1 LQEALYE
8 GKFFHLKTYLDTVED
23 RKAELDRLKKRADKG
38 AFQCPY
44 CNDTLI
50 LKSGNIREEH
60 FSHRHSRSCEISEAS
75 ETYHQ
80 QVKRESKA
88 HSVMKEIIYN
98 ELKGQE
104 KINENMQVDY
114 GYIAKGKEKWRY
126 YPDIIVK
133 NADKEIAITIL
144 TNVTANKNEKLVRQ
158 IRNRNRYYQN
168 KGMQTIW
175 FVEDAEMSVDMNHH
189 VIHLWEAELDIAIKT
204 EEDWKWENVLN
215 HLPIEEPLF
224 KLFDY
229 HHRKSPQSFDVRSL
243 YYVHSTETEIVFTVH
258 RFIVDEMKY
267 PFRAFALNEGYQMSM
282 SKALLTKQ
290 TIQLSDPEYEEKN
303 REFFKEI
310 VKQKVLEKKEQAK
323 KESITRE
330 QQHLVTS
337 SYTPTQAAR
346 KPSFQKLNSSEQEM
360 FPLLD
365 ESLQKAIFD
374 YVQSVSVI
382 SAKELSVYLVY
393 EYGAP
398 SETFLTGRYKIYGDV
413 CKFLDCLAERGIIQF
428 LRKEGVHDRIYGSCW
443 NGAAK
448 Q

>member
-8 GKFFHLKTYLDTVED
+8 GKLFYLKSYLDTGED
-23 RKAELDRLKKRADKG
+23 IKAELDRLKKRADKG
-38 AFQCPY
+38 AFRCPY

-60 FSHRHSRSCEISEAS
+60 FSHRHSRSCEFSEAS
-75 ETYHQ
+75 EVYHQ

-104 KINENMQVDY
+104 KTNENMQVDY

-133 NADKEIAITIL
+133 NADEEIAITIL
-144 TNVTANKNEKLVRQ
+144 TNVTANKDEKLVRQ

-224 KLFDY
+224 KLFNY

-290 TIQLSDPEYEEKN
+290 TIQLSDPEVEEKN
-303 REFFKEI
+303 RELFKEI
-310 VKQKVLEKKEQAK
+310 VKKKALEKTERNR
-323 KESITRE
+323 KESITDEKQNVNISSHTPPQKSRKYFSKKLSNDE
-330 QQHLVTS
+330 QRL
-337 SYTPTQAAR
+337 
-346 KPSFQKLNSSEQEM
+346 

-365 ESLQKAIFD
+365 EFLQNAIFD
-374 YVQSVSVI
+374 YVQSASMI
-382 SAKELSVYLVY
+382 SASNLSRYLVN
-393 EYGAP
+393 ECGAP
-398 SETFLTGRYKIYGDV
+398 SETFSTGRYKIYGDV
-413 CKFLDCLAERGIIQF
+413 CKFLDYLAEQGIIQL
-428 LRKEGVHDRIYGSCW
+428 LRKDGVNDRIYGSYPK
-443 NGAAK
+443 AEFL
-448 Q
+448 

>member
-8 GKFFHLKTYLDTVED
+8 GKPFYLKAYLDTVED
-23 RKAELDRLKKRADKG
+23 IKAELEKLKKRADKG
-38 AFQCPY
+38 AFRCPY

-50 LKSGNIREEH
+50 LKAGDIREEH
-60 FSHRHSRSCEISEAS
+60 FSHRYSRSCEIAEAS

-80 QVKRESKA
+80 QIKRESKT

-126 YPDIIVK
+126 SPDIIVK
-133 NADKEIAITIL
+133 NTDKEIAITIL
-144 TNVTANKNEKLVRQ
+144 TNVTANKDEKLVRQ

-204 EEDWKWENVLN
+204 EEDLKWENILN
-215 HLPIEEPLF
+215 QLPIDEPLF

-229 HHRKSPQSFDVRSL
+229 HHRKAPQSFDVRSL

-258 RFIVDEMKY
+258 RFIVDEMEY
-267 PFRAFALNEGYQMSM
+267 PFRAFALNEGYRISL

-290 TIQLSDPEYEEKN
+290 TIQLSDPEVEEKN
-303 REFFKEI
+303 RELFKEV
-310 VKQKVLEKKEQAK
+310 VKQKVLEKKEQTG
-323 KESITRE
+323 KESIIRE
-330 QQHLVTS
+330 QQNVVTS
-337 SYTPTQAAR
+337 SYTPIQKSR
-346 KPSFQKLNSSEQEM
+346 NSSFQKLNDSEHIM

-365 ESLQKAIFD
+365 ESLQNAIYD
-374 YVQSVSVI
+374 YVQSVSII
-382 SAKELSVYLVY
+382 SASKLTRYLVN
-393 EYGAP
+393 ECGAP
-398 SETFLTGRYKIYGDV
+398 SETFSTGRFKIYPDV
-413 CKFLDCLAERGIIQF
+413 CKFLDYLAERGMIQF
-428 LRKEGVHDRIYGSCW
+428 LRKEGVNDRIYGSS
-443 NGAAK
+443 
-448 Q
+448 